1 MKVSTVGDGG
11 ILWGMEVCKEVK
23 LSMGTKV
30 FSRNG
35 VKCHRHNTYRGMQ
48 RHVCEYESDTR
59 HRHTHGGMTV
69 YRYNT
74 GYFYAVGDGGMQWR
88 YRVGDRYIVG
98 DGGILFHTKTIQ
110 LEWCYTLEHEPIQ
123 WGIKLCSEG

>member
-1 MKVSTVGDGG
+1 
-11 ILWGMEVCKEVK
+11 
-23 LSMGTKV
+23 MGLKV
-30 FSRNG
+30 FSRNR

-59 HRHTHGGMTV
+59 HRHTHGGMNV

-74 GYFYAVGDGGMQWR
+74 GYFYAVGDGGMQWGMA
-88 YRVGDRYIVG
+88 VLSGGLWYIVG

-110 LEWCYTLEHEPIQ
+110 LEWCYTLGHEAIQ
-123 WGIKLCSEG
+123 WGMKVCSGYVLETRT